1 MLRSDRAPAMATL
14 IMTAEL
20 NDIGPQAWLADLL
33 VRLPD
38 HPAKQIDE
46 LLHGNGVDRIES
58 GVTKP
63 AQHGMMVCP
72 ASRGSDAR

>member
-1 MLRSDRAPAMATL
+1 MSSY
-14 IMTAEL
+14 
-20 NDIGPQAWLADLL
+20 
-33 VRLPD
+33 
-38 HPAKQIDE
+38 
-46 LLHGNGVDRIES
+46 HGNGVDRIES